1 MVNSQE
7 WHHPWLALWRVCPGT
22 REGQCRRLGPLHP
35 QSICLSLWRRSYMH
49 MSEGTEKKGLLPTGL
64 AMRDSGIELM
74 GKRGGASEQS
84 T

>member
-1 MVNSQE
+1 
-7 WHHPWLALWRVCPGT
+7 
-22 REGQCRRLGPLHP
+22 
-35 QSICLSLWRRSYMH
+35 MH